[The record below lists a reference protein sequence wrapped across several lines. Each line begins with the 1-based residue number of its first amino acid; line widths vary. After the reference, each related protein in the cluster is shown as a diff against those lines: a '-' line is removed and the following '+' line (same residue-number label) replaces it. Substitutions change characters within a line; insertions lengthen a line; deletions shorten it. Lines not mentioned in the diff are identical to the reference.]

1 MTITVNSFKKEYVT
15 SVDFNEGDVI
25 VVSKSN
31 IDQLRQELR
40 KTDLQW
46 LSQDHV
52 TTTCCFTENV
62 VIMISYAGCQYADFD
77 DIDETDPEHKHIIE
91 SAVHY
96 VFVDY

>member
-1 MTITVNSFKKEYVT
+1 MTITVDSFKKEYVT

-52 TTTCCFTENV
+52 ITTCCFTENV

>member
-1 MTITVNSFKKEYVT
+1 MTITVDSFKQEYVT
-15 SVDFNEGDVI
+15 SVEFNEGDVI

-46 LSQDHV
+46 LFQDHV

-77 DIDETDPEHKHIIE
+77 DIYETEPEHKHIIE

>member
-1 MTITVNSFKKEYVT
+1 MTITADSFKKEYVT
-15 SVDFNEGDVI
+15 SVDFNEGDFI

-31 IDQLRQELR
+31 IDRLRQELR
-40 KTDLQW
+40 KIDLQW
-46 LSQDHV
+46 RTQDHV
-52 TTTCCFTENV
+52 TTTGCFTENV

-77 DIDETDPEHKHIIE
+77 DIDETEHKHIIE

>member
-1 MTITVNSFKKEYVT
+1 MTITVDSFKQEYVT
-15 SVDFNEGDVI
+15 SVEFNEGDVI

-52 TTTCCFTENV
+52 TTTSCFTENV

-96 VFVDY
+96 IFVDY

>member
-1 MTITVNSFKKEYVT
+1 MTITVDSFKQEYVT

-77 DIDETDPEHKHIIE
+77 DIDETESEHKHIIE
-91 SAVHY
+91 SSVHY

>member
-1 MTITVNSFKKEYVT
+1 MTITVDSFKQEYVT
-15 SVDFNEGDVI
+15 SVDFNEGDFI

-31 IDQLRQELR
+31 IDRLRQELR

-46 LSQDHV
+46 LSQEHV
-52 TTTCCFTENV
+52 TTTGCFTENV

-91 SAVHY
+91 SAAHY
-96 VFVDY
+96 IFVDY

>member
-1 MTITVNSFKKEYVT
+1 M
-15 SVDFNEGDVI
+15 
-25 VVSKSN
+25 VSKGN
-31 IDQLRQELR
+31 IDRLRQELH

-52 TTTCCFTENV
+52 TTTGCFTENV

-91 SAVHY
+91 SSVHY